1 MSLVKASHVSKQFEE
16 GGAIRQ
22 ILKDASFEVAAGQSL
37 AIMGPSGSGKSTLL
51 NIVGTLDKPTS
62 GIVEVF
68 GTNPLSLA
76 ERELAAFRNAT
87 IGFVFQAHH
96 LLPQC
101 SVLENVLIPTIV
113 KRGEQA
119 GAGGSVK
126 DRAMRLL
133 ERVGLTSRMHGFPAQ
148 LSGGECQRAAVVRAL
163 INAPKVVLADEP
175 TGSLDRASADAIGAL
190 LSDLRRE
197 ENIALIV
204 VTHSDDLAKRMD
216 RILHL
221 RGGELCDS

>member
-1 MSLVKASHVSKQFEE
+1 MSCVKAIHLTKQ
-16 GGAIRQ
+16 
-22 ILKDASFEVAAGQSL
+22 FEVAAGQSL

-51 NIVGTLDKPTS
+51 NIIGTLDKPTS
-62 GIVEVF
+62 GSVEIF
-68 GTNPLSLA
+68 GSNPLTLN

-101 SVLENVLIPTIV
+101 SVLENVLLPTIV
-113 KRGEQA
+113 KRPSGNAASTEIPQA
-119 GAGGSVK
+119 
-126 DRAMRLL
+126 RAQRLL

-163 INAPKVVLADEP
+163 INAPRVVLADEP
-175 TGSLDRASADAIGAL
+175 TGSLDRASAEAIGAL
-190 LSDLRRE
+190 LSDLRKE
-197 ENIALIV
+197 ENLALIV

-216 RILHL
+216 RTAHL
-221 RGGELCDS
+221 RDGGLTET